1 MSKTIEAIVI
11 EGAILPVVV
20 IRAWLN
26 TQSLVKK
33 GLYNETLTTE
43 KKRAVYESWDG
54 TTWSMART
62 VCSELKVLWSL

>member
-43 KKRAVYESWDG
+43 KEKLNNRLK
-54 TTWSMART
+54 TFKPTF
-62 VCSELKVLWSL
+62 ELGFV